1 MAAYQKEQFEL
12 FYSNNTIYSN
22 FYPATFTDPQLK
34 FPCGSVY
41 HNSQEFS
48 FVHVEQYMHA
58 CKALLF
64 KDDETLDRIL
74 SATDPMET
82 KKLGREVAGFEDD
95 VWCSVA
101 RDIVTRGCWLKFSQ
115 NEVLWQ
121 QMERTEGRTFV
132 ECAPRDRRWGIG
144 LGTKNPLCVNRNKWR
159 GLNWLGECLD
169 ATRAHIKAGTEP
181 ASQKFL

>member
-1 MAAYQKEQFEL
+1 
-12 FYSNNTIYSN
+12 
-22 FYPATFTDPQLK
+22 
-34 FPCGSVY
+34 
-41 HNSQEFS
+41 
-48 FVHVEQYMHA
+48 MHA

-115 NEVLWQ
+115 NEVL
-121 QMERTEGRTFV
+121 
-132 ECAPRDRRWGIG
+132 
-144 LGTKNPLCVNRNKWR
+144 
-159 GLNWLGECLD
+159 
-169 ATRAHIKAGTEP
+169 
-181 ASQKFL
+181 